1 MVERVDV
8 LNERAIQLARA
19 GSVKEALACLTR
31 AITIEKNNYLLWFNL
46 GITYRDAGNLAEA
59 RKALEKAYDICEEDE
74 DVVETLA
81 LVCFDMGSSEDA
93 LVYCREGLDFNVQNP
108 HLWNTTGVVYFNQK
122 KYEDAAE
129 AFETAVMLNPYYY
142 DALFNLRDT
151 YEELGNINGAADVAA
166 RMKEIEK
173 AGVK

>member
-59 RKALEKAYDICEEDE
+59 RKALEKAYEICEEDE
-74 DVVETLA
+74 DVVETLSRI
-81 LVCFDMGSSEDA
+81 CFDMGNFEDA

-151 YEELGNINGAADVAA
+151 YEELGNSNGAADVAS